1 MMRASDSPRRPLPED
16 ERFLDVLVFLRRLY
30 QHRGPQDSVA
40 TVPLTRL
47 LGGPDPLSMERLA
60 H

>member
-1 MMRASDSPRRPLPED
+1 MMRASESPRRPAPED

-30 QHRGPQDSVA
+30 RHRGPQDSVA
-40 TVPLTRL
+40 TVPLRRL
-47 LGGPDPLSMERLA
+47 LGGPEAVSMEHMA